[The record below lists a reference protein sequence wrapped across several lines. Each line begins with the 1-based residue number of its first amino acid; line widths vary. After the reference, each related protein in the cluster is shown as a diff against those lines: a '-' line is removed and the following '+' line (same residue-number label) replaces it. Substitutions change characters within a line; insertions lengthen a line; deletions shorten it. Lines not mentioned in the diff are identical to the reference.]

1 MNEINVLDKLTID
14 KIAAGEVIER
24 PLSIVKELMENSIDS
39 GATMISV
46 EIADGGIS
54 LIRVSDN
61 GSGID
66 KSQIRKAFLRHST
79 SKITSAEDLSFI
91 HSLGFRG
98 EALSSICAVA
108 KVELCTKT
116 ADSLTGIIYKIYGGE
131 EVSFDEA
138 GLPNGTTVV
147 VRDVFY
153 NTPARLK
160 FLKTPHTEGSYIA
173 DIVSKIAISHPEIAI
188 KFISNKSIKINTSG
202 NGILK
207 DAIYAV
213 YGRDITSNLL
223 EVNFSDSLFE
233 LSGFIGKPELARAN
247 RSFELMFVNGRFV
260 KDRVIAGA
268 VEEAFKGYQ
277 MKGTFPFAI
286 LNLKIEPELVD
297 VNVHPAKSEI
307 RFYDNEK
314 IYNWIL
320 EVIKDRLKQ
329 RENIPAFTV
338 SADPKEKTN
347 STVKVEPVAVKESV
361 PEPFENQRISQMNL
375 FSEETEY
382 NANPSYVLEEVVSES
397 ETFPEAED
405 SVTYIQ
411 TELFDKDFLSQ
422 EGRIRHRLIG
432 EVFDTY
438 WLVEFNN
445 SLYII
450 DQHAAHEKV
459 LYEEFLNKIKNE
471 KHYSQN
477 LMPSFVVTLSASEE
491 ATLNRY
497 QKQLEDM
504 GFEIRPFG
512 GSEYAISAVP
522 ADLYTL
528 DESNLFLSFLDELGE
543 ISSGMASDLLL
554 DRIASAACKAAVKG
568 GNKISFTEANSLIDR
583 LLQLDN
589 PYNCPHGRPTIIQM
603 SKSELERKFKRLL

>member
-1 MNEINVLDKLTID
+1 MKEINVLDKLTID

-66 KSQIRKAFLRHST
+66 KTQIRKAFLRHST
-79 SKITSAEDLSFI
+79 SKISTAEDLSFI

-98 EALSSICAVA
+98 EALSSICAVS

-131 EVSFDEA
+131 EISFDEA

-173 DIVSKIAISHPEIAI
+173 DIVSKIALSHPEISI
-188 KFISNKSIKINTSG
+188 KFINNKSVKINTSG

-223 EVNFSDSLFE
+223 EVQYSDQLLE
-233 LSGFIGKPELARAN
+233 ISGFIGKPELARAN
-247 RSFELMFVNGRFV
+247 RSFELMFVNGRYV
-260 KDRVIAGA
+260 KDRVISGA

-286 LNLKIEPELVD
+286 LNLKIEPEFVD

-307 RFYDNEK
+307 RFFDNEK
-314 IYNWIL
+314 IYNWVVNAIS
-320 EVIKDRLKQ
+320 ERIKQ
-329 RENIPAFTV
+329 QENIPYFTV
-338 SADPKEKTN
+338 SNNPKEKQ
-347 STVKVEPVAVKESV
+347 SSALKAEPIPVNESIQKKKE
-361 PEPFENQRISQMNL
+361 
-375 FSEETEY
+375 
-382 NANPSYVLEEVVSES
+382 
-397 ETFPEAED
+397 
-405 SVTYIQ
+405 
-411 TELFDKDFLSQ
+411 
-422 EGRIRHRLIG
+422 
-432 EVFDTY
+432 
-438 WLVEFNN
+438 
-445 SLYII
+445 
-450 DQHAAHEKV
+450 
-459 LYEEFLNKIKNE
+459 
-471 KHYSQN
+471 
-477 LMPSFVVTLSASEE
+477 
-491 ATLNRY
+491 
-497 QKQLEDM
+497 
-504 GFEIRPFG
+504 
-512 GSEYAISAVP
+512 
-522 ADLYTL
+522 
-528 DESNLFLSFLDELGE
+528 
-543 ISSGMASDLLL
+543 
-554 DRIASAACKAAVKG
+554 
-568 GNKISFTEANSLIDR
+568 
-583 LLQLDN
+583 
-589 PYNCPHGRPTIIQM
+589 
-603 SKSELERKFKRLL
+603 

>member
-1 MNEINVLDKLTID
+1 MNEINLLDKLTID

-79 SKITSAEDLSFI
+79 SKIHNADDLSFI

-98 EALSSICAVA
+98 EALSSICAVS

-116 ADSLTGIIYKIYGGE
+116 ADSLTGIIYKIHGGE
-131 EVSFDEA
+131 EISFDEA
-138 GLPNGTTVV
+138 GLPNGTTIV
-147 VRDVFY
+147 VRDVFF

-160 FLKTPHTEGSYIA
+160 FLKTPHTEGSYIT
-173 DIVSKIAISHPEIAI
+173 DIVSKIALSHPDVAI
-188 KFISNKSIKINTSG
+188 KFINNKSVKINTSG
-202 NGILK
+202 NGSLK
-207 DAIYAV
+207 DTIYAV

-223 EVNFSDSLFE
+223 EVKSSDSMFN
-233 LSGFIGKPELARAN
+233 LSGFIGKPELARSN
-247 RSFELMFVNGRFV
+247 RSFELVFVNGRYV
-260 KDRVIAGA
+260 KDRVISGA
-268 VEEAFKGYQ
+268 IEEAYKGYQ

-286 LNLKIEPELVD
+286 INLKIEPELID

-307 RFYDNEK
+307 RFFDNEK
-314 IYNWIL
+314 VYNWVL
-320 EVIKDRLKQ
+320 NVISECIKQ
-329 RENIPAFTV
+329 RESIPDFTI
-338 SADPKEKTN
+338 STDPKEKVD
-347 STVKVEPVAVKESV
+347 SPLKAEPVVVAKSV
-361 PEPFENQRISQMNL
+361 PEPFENNRLNRQNIL
-375 FSEETEY
+375 FEKTEY
-382 NANPSYVLEEVVSES
+382 NKETGKPDEKADISEDES
-397 ETFPEAED
+397 FTDPVEY
-405 SVTYIQ
+405 SQY
-411 TELFDKDFLSQ
+411 ELFSPHFLNPES
-422 EGRIRHRLIG
+422 RINHRLIG
-432 EVFDTY
+432 EIFDTY
-438 WLVEFNN
+438 WIVEHNN
-445 SLYII
+445 SLFII

-459 LYEEFLNKIKNE
+459 LYEEFLNKIKSE

-477 LMPSFVVTLSASEE
+477 LMPALVVTLSSSEE
-491 ATLNRY
+491 SVLSRY
-497 QKQLEDM
+497 HNQLVEI
-504 GFEIRPFG
+504 GFEIEHYG

-528 DESNLFLSFLDELGE
+528 DERSLFLSFLDELGDL
-543 ISSGMASDLLL
+543 SSTLSSEVLLN
-554 DRIASAACKAAVKG
+554 RIASAACKAAVKG

-583 LLQLDN
+583 LLKLDN

-603 SKSELERKFKRLL
+603 SKSELEKKFKRLL

>member
-1 MNEINVLDKLTID
+1 MNEINLLDKLTID

-79 SKITSAEDLSFI
+79 SKIHNADDLSFI

-98 EALSSICAVA
+98 EALSSICAVS

-116 ADSLTGIIYKIYGGE
+116 ADSLTGIIYKIHGGE
-131 EVSFDEA
+131 EISFDEA
-138 GLPNGTTVV
+138 GLPNGTTIV
-147 VRDVFY
+147 VRDVFF

-160 FLKTPHTEGSYIA
+160 FLKTPHTEGSYIT
-173 DIVSKIAISHPEIAI
+173 DIVSKIALSHPDVAI
-188 KFISNKSIKINTSG
+188 KFINNKSVKINTSG
-202 NGILK
+202 NGSLK
-207 DAIYAV
+207 DTIYAV

-223 EVNFSDSLFE
+223 EVKSSDSMFN
-233 LSGFIGKPELARAN
+233 LSGFIGKPELARSN
-247 RSFELMFVNGRFV
+247 RSFELVFVNGRYV
-260 KDRVIAGA
+260 KDRVISGA
-268 VEEAFKGYQ
+268 IEEAYKGYQ

-286 LNLKIEPELVD
+286 INLKIEPELID

-307 RFYDNEK
+307 RFFDNEK
-314 IYNWIL
+314 VYNWVL
-320 EVIKDRLKQ
+320 NVISECIKQ
-329 RENIPAFTV
+329 RESIPDFTI
-338 SADPKEKTN
+338 STDPKEKVD
-347 STVKVEPVAVKESV
+347 SPLKAEPIVVAKSV
-361 PEPFENQRISQMNL
+361 PEPFENNRLNRQNIL
-375 FSEETEY
+375 FEKTEY
-382 NANPSYVLEEVVSES
+382 NKETGKPDEKADISEDES
-397 ETFPEAED
+397 FTDPVEY
-405 SVTYIQ
+405 SQY
-411 TELFDKDFLSQ
+411 ELFSPHFLNPES
-422 EGRIRHRLIG
+422 RINHRLIG
-432 EVFDTY
+432 EIFDTY
-438 WLVEFNN
+438 WIVEHNN
-445 SLYII
+445 SLFII

-459 LYEEFLNKIKNE
+459 LYEEFLNKIKSE

-477 LMPSFVVTLSASEE
+477 LMPALVVTLSSSEE
-491 ATLNRY
+491 SVLSRY
-497 QKQLEDM
+497 HNQLVEI
-504 GFEIRPFG
+504 GFEIEHYG

-528 DESNLFLSFLDELGE
+528 DERSLFLSFLDELSE
-543 ISSGMASDLLL
+543 LSSTLSSEVLLN
-554 DRIASAACKAAVKG
+554 RIASAACKAAVKG

-583 LLQLDN
+583 LLKLDN

-603 SKSELERKFKRLL
+603 SKSELEKKFKRLL